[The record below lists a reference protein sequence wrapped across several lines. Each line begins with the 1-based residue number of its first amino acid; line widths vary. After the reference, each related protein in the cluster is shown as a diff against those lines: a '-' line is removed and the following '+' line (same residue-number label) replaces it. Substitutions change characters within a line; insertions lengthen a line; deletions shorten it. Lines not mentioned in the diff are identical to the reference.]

1 MQFKNI
7 IAAALPFI
15 ALSSA
20 RIVGIA
26 VPDTVAPGQGF
37 NAIIEVVSTTLT
49 DAFLI
54 DIEN

>member
-7 IAAALPFI
+7 LAAVPLVTLGA
-15 ALSSA
+15 A

-37 NAIIEVVSTTLT
+37 NAIIEVVSKSSRL
-49 DAFLI
+49 
-54 DIEN
+54 